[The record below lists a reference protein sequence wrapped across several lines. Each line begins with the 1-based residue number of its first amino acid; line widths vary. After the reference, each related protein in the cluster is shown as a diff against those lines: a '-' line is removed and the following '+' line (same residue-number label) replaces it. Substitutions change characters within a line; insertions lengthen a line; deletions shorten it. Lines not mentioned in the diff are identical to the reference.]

1 MPEHAVLTFEET
13 HTEVV
18 EMLPTRSALSGINIT
33 TITGINIAIAVNA
46 GTIHGSAWAA
56 AMQGLSAHA

>member
-1 MPEHAVLTFEET
+1 MPEYVVQSEET

-18 EMLPTRSALSGINIT
+18 ELLPTRSALSGINIT

-46 GTIHGSAWAA
+46 GTVHGAAWAM
-56 AMQGLSAHA
+56 AMQGVGAHA